1 MRFKRVYVEIGNI
14 CNLNCSFCSE
24 LKREKRQ
31 MTALEFSHIAK
42 EVKPFCDY
50 LYFHIKGEPLLHPE
64 LPTLFDIAKE
74 YNFFVNLTTN
84 GTLLDKTGEM
94 ILSKPALR
102 QVNISLH
109 SFPAH
114 KMEGYLKTV
123 LDFSKKASLEHKKYV
138 VLRFWNLDNTRK
150 TDNAS
155 LDMLNRIKEY
165 FNYEGDLLDAMKGR
179 SVMLEKGI
187 FISFEE
193 EFEWPSVDAPFISDE
208 GICYGMRSML
218 GILADGTVTPCCLDA
233 NGEAPLG
240 NIFKTPLADMMSE
253 IDKIANNLTNR
264 RIDLELCKHC
274 SYRTRFDKIKTV

>member
-24 LKREKRQ
+24 VKREKRQ
-31 MTALEFSHIAK
+31 MTVSEFSHIAK

-50 LYFHIKGEPLLHPE
+50 LYFHIKGEPLLHPHLSE
-64 LPTLFDIAKE
+64 FFDIAEE
-74 YNFFVNLTTN
+74 YNFLINITTN
-84 GTLLDKTGEM
+84 GTLLDKTGDM
-94 ILSKPALR
+94 ILSKKALR
-102 QVNISLH
+102 QINISLH

-114 KMEGYLKTV
+114 KMDGYLSTV
-123 LDFSKKASLEHKKYV
+123 LNFSKKASLEHKKYV

-150 TDNAS
+150 TDKAS
-155 LDMLNRIKEY
+155 LDMLNKIKEY
-165 FNYEGDLLDAMKGR
+165 FNFEGDLFEAMKGR

-193 EFEWPSVDAPFISDE
+193 EFEWPSLENPFISDT
-208 GICYGMRSML
+208 GICYGTRNML

-240 NIFKTPLADMMSE
+240 NVFKTPLADMME
-253 IDKIANNLTNR
+253 NIDKIAFNLTNR
-264 RIDLELCKHC
+264 HIDLELCKRC
-274 SYRTRFDKIKTV
+274 SYRTRFDKIKIV

>member
-31 MTALEFSHIAK
+31 MTVNEFSHIAK
-42 EVKPFCDY
+42 AIKPYTDY
-50 LYFHIKGEPLLHPE
+50 LYFHIKGEPLLHPH
-64 LPTLFDIAKE
+64 LPEFFDIASE
-74 YNFFVNLTTN
+74 HGFMVNITTN
-84 GTLLDKTGEM
+84 GTLLDKTGDM

-102 QVNISLH
+102 QINISLH

-114 KMEGYLKTV
+114 QMEGYLKTV

-138 VLRFWNLDNTRK
+138 VLRFWNLDNNRT

-155 LDMLNRIKEY
+155 LDMLGKIKEY
-165 FNYEGDLLDAMKGR
+165 FNFEGDLPEALKSR

-193 EFEWPSVDAPFISDE
+193 EFQWPSLENEFVSDK
-208 GICYGMRSML
+208 GICYGTRNML
-218 GILADGTVTPCCLDA
+218 GILADGTVVPCCLDS

-240 NIFKTPLADMMSE
+240 NIFLSPMAE
-253 IDKIANNLTNR
+253 ILKKVDKISFNLTNR
-264 RIDLELCKHC
+264 HIDLELCKHC
-274 SYRTRFDKIKTV
+274 SYRTRFDKIKIF